1 MQSVYHF
8 KSVTEINSDILK
20 AIKLVFK
27 GKAVCI
33 TIKEENEEDASDI
46 PQWQKL
52 LGLKEIENIKN
63 DKTELKDWNE
73 VKNEFKFKA

>member
-1 MQSVYHF
+1 MQTVYHF
-8 KSVTEINSDILK
+8 QSVNEINSEILK
-20 AIKLVFK
+20 AIKLAFK
-27 GKAVCI
+27 GKAVSI

-52 LGLKEIENIKN
+52 LGLKDIENIKN
-63 DKTELKDWNE
+63 AKTELKDWNE